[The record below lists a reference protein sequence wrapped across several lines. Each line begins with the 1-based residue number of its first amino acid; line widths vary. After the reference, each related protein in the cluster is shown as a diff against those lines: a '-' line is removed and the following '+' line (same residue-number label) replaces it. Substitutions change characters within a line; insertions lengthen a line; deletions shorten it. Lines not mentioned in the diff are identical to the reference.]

1 MSLSNLSNTSNN
13 DTNSTLTTTTSSD
26 QHNSINMII
35 KKLGIYFLLNKSLLN
50 KKKIKLF
57 MTQKVMI

>member
-13 DTNSTLTTTTSSD
+13 DTDSTLTTSSD

-50 KKKIKLF
+50 K
-57 MTQKVMI
+57 